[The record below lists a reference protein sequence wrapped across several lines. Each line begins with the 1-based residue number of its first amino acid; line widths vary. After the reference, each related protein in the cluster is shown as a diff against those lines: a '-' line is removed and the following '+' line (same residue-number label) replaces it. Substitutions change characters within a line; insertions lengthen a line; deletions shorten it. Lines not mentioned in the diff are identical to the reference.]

1 MALEIPNLD
10 DKKWVDLVDEAVS
23 LIPRVAPRWTDHNF
37 HDPGITFL
45 ELFAWLAEMQMYQL
59 NRVGQK
65 HREVFG
71 RLAGVRR
78 IQRQPARVLVGVSGK
93 VSSSKFLPA
102 GTKLAPLET
111 NNAIFETDADLFLTR
126 SQLRKVITD
135 DGSGPIDQTQ
145 ANEKSGVAFLAFGEN
160 ADEGA
165 EVRLGFDAFYPNDE
179 TELRLTFNVFTD
191 DLAERCGI
199 DEPLPESGDDGAGIA
214 PVELA
219 WEFRISNDQWSPLE
233 LINDETAAFS
243 RSGAVTLAVP
253 RNAGRVADSFWI
265 RARIQNGFYNIEPRL
280 KSIRVNVLP
289 CSQKETVRNE
299 QHGEGNGKPDQSFEL
314 DHEPVLVPESD
325 AKTVVTS
332 SDIADWGEVVKTLE
346 PDHSALAGSLRSL
359 LDSGASLSNFGL
371 IKELNRELQ
380 QSSVSN
386 DTGALIGRAPVVIQV
401 NDEVWKSVP
410 SLENSAGDDKHYV
423 FDSDTACVQFGNG
436 LNGQIPKPGE
446 KIIALWYQASNGAAG
461 NVARNLHWKF
471 VDAVVPGV
479 TLTNAEA
486 ALGGTDPETLDEMEL
501 RGRSLLNRPQRA
513 ITLRDIELLAL
524 STPHAFVARAKAI
537 TNCPVPESI
546 TVVAVPKSRPG
557 RKGAPRPPS
566 EIFLGMV
573 QRNLQRYRLIC
584 DSLRVIGPVYVAVR
598 VAVRLRLLKGAGEA
612 AVIARARQA
621 LDEFLNGELQPS
633 DQCSGSTRG
642 PLPDSPCPT
651 RWPFGRWVFPSEV
664 YAILD
669 CVTGVDFA
677 SNLVLS
683 ASSNG
688 QPVQPD
694 STGAIPI
701 PPVGLVFAGSHDIT
715 ADFDP
720 GRNG

>member
-23 LIPRVAPRWTDHNF
+23 LIPRVAPRWTDHNL

-45 ELFAWLAEMQMYQL
+45 ELFAWLAEMQLYQL

-71 RLAGVRR
+71 RLAGVER
-78 IQRQPARVLVGVSGK
+78 IQRQPARVSVEVSGK

-102 GTKLAPLET
+102 GTKLAPLEA
-111 NNAIFETDADLFLTR
+111 NNVIFETDADLFLTR

-165 EVRLGFDAFYPNDE
+165 EVRLGFDAFYPNQE
-179 TELRLTFNVFTD
+179 RELRLSFNVFTD
-191 DLAERCGI
+191 DLSEHCGL
-199 DEPLPESGDDGAGIA
+199 DEPLKETGDEEGSVA

-219 WEFRISNDQWSPLE
+219 WEFRVNTNQWSPLE

-253 RNAGRVADSFWI
+253 RNAARVVDSFWI

-299 QHGEGNGKPDQSFEL
+299 QHGEGNGNPDQSFEL
-314 DHEPVLVPESD
+314 DKKPVLVPDPE
-325 AKTVVTS
+325 ANAAITS
-332 SDIADWGEVVKTLE
+332 SDIADWGDLIKTLE
-346 PDHSALAGSLRSL
+346 PDRSVLAGSLRSL
-359 LDSGASLSNFGL
+359 LDGGTSLSEFGL
-371 IKELNRELQ
+371 IKELNRDLN
-380 QSSVSN
+380 QSNVSN
-386 DTGALIGRAPVVIQV
+386 DTGALIGRAPVVVQV
-401 NDEVWKSVP
+401 NGGVWKSVP
-410 SLENSAGDDKHYV
+410 SLENSARDDKHYV
-423 FDSDTACVQFGNG
+423 FDSDTARVQFGNG
-436 LNGQIPKPGE
+436 LNGQVPKPGE
-446 KIIALWYQASNGAAG
+446 KIIALWYQASNGALG
-461 NVARNLHWKF
+461 NVAKGLQWKF
-471 VDAVVPGV
+471 VNADVSGV
-479 TLTNAEA
+479 ALTNSEA
-486 ALGGTDPETLDEMEL
+486 AIGGTDPEPLDEMEL

-513 ITLRDIELLAL
+513 VTVRDIELLAL

-557 RKGAPRPPS
+557 RTGPPRPPS

-573 QRNLQRYRLIC
+573 HQNLQRYRLLC
-584 DSLRVIGPVYVAVR
+584 DNLRVIGPVYVEVR
-598 VAVRLRLLKGAGEA
+598 VAARLRLLKGAGEA
-612 AVIARARQA
+612 AVISRARQA
-621 LDEFLNGELQPS
+621 LDEFLNGELQPA
-633 DQCSGSTRG
+633 DQSSGATRG

-669 CVTGVDFA
+669 GVTGVDFA

-688 QPVQPD
+688 EAVPPD
-694 STGAIPI
+694 TAGAIPI
-701 PPVGLVFAGSHDIT
+701 PPIGLVFAGVHDLT
-715 ADFDP
+715 ADFDLR
-720 GRNG
+720 RNG